1 MLITRHSLLDRLWH
15 KFCFTAYIL
24 YISHIVGLLGIYTN
38 YLLLYY
44 LLKYGNVQNKLFTWS
59 VGVSLLLHFSHY
71 FFWGKKLD
79 LTIFTWDWLAGLSKQ
94 TRTDPCTISTYT
106 TCGNS
111 PKIIQFLVGE
121 KSR

>member
-71 FFWGKKLD
+71 FYLG
-79 LTIFTWDWLAGLSKQ
+79 
-94 TRTDPCTISTYT
+94 
-106 TCGNS
+106 
-111 PKIIQFLVGE
+111 LVGRSASYQPPHSE
-121 KSR
+121 IQMEAHM